1 MKTDKK
7 IFLVTLSPKSH
18 RTSEENLGIE
28 YLKSSLVQDG
38 YNVEIIDAWLNEYSV
53 SEVYERLKKE
63 KDSILFVGLSSY
75 MSNTAPTIELI
86 GKLKE
91 LDSDLKIV
99 CGGFGPTFYPNDY
112 LENGTDY
119 IIRGEGEDAICELA
133 DCILKGEL
141 PSDVKN
147 VGYMENGEIILNNL
161 SYLRNDLDTIPFP
174 SRDTIDVVLDKKSTV
189 NMVTARGCSGNCEFC
204 SVISFFRMTDGKVWR
219 TRSIENIVDEIEELY
234 RKGVTYIK
242 IVDDSFVDGTR
253 DEKWCKDFADEIER
267 REIQVKLRGQIR
279 ADKIT
284 DSILGDLKRAGFFSF
299 ACGIENGAQSA
310 LTRMNKKATLEDN
323 KRALD
328 LFKKHGYLVQ
338 MGYILFD
345 KETTLEELEEN
356 YQFMSKYNFAV
367 TKGIFSEMFSAE
379 GTKLND
385 KLRSNDELIESDFIN
400 NNNKYSIND
409 EQVNKVYGALKRWHK
424 SHCEIYDMT
433 IDPLTAPK
441 AISEESRNEFY
452 DLAMELKKK
461 DLEVFRDV
469 LMLIRTDPNVNLQR
483 YVEDTIIDTSSDYEE
498 IAIGVKRLYKK
509 NNLNYNA
516 KANPFI

>member
-1 MKTDKK
+1 
-7 IFLVTLSPKSH
+7 
-18 RTSEENLGIE
+18 
-28 YLKSSLVQDG
+28 
-38 YNVEIIDAWLNEYSV
+38 
-53 SEVYERLKKE
+53 
-63 KDSILFVGLSSY
+63 
-75 MSNTAPTIELI
+75 
-86 GKLKE
+86 
-91 LDSDLKIV
+91 
-99 CGGFGPTFYPNDY
+99 
-112 LENGTDY
+112 
-119 IIRGEGEDAICELA
+119 
-133 DCILKGEL
+133 
-141 PSDVKN
+141 
-147 VGYMENGEIILNNL
+147 
-161 SYLRNDLDTIPFP
+161 
-174 SRDTIDVVLDKKSTV
+174 
-189 NMVTARGCSGNCEFC
+189 
-204 SVISFFRMTDGKVWR
+204 
-219 TRSIENIVDEIEELY
+219 
-234 RKGVTYIK
+234 
-242 IVDDSFVDGTR
+242 
-253 DEKWCKDFADEIER
+253 
-267 REIQVKLRGQIR
+267 
-279 ADKIT
+279 
-284 DSILGDLKRAGFFSF
+284 
-299 ACGIENGAQSA
+299 
-310 LTRMNKKATLEDN
+310 
-323 KRALD
+323 
-328 LFKKHGYLVQ
+328 